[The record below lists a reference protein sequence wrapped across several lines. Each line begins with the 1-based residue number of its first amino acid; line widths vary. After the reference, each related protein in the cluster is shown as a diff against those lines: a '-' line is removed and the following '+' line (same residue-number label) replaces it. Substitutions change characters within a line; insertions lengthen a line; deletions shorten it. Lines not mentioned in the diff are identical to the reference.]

1 MNDQQRAYLYLLA
14 TLLACAAC
22 IYLIA
27 IEILHPIAFLFVLF
41 GCYHWCKFIW
51 DYFNIERRRPTRVL
65 KKLLPKCGFS
75 IEKTEWNEEHTCMRI
90 FGVYQGD
97 HFIIDASPESLYINI
112 YDLMWHSVKST
123 DPSMRIYLEAI
134 NDTNADNPNSSV
146 VMCAPDENDMR
157 DIYTI
162 SKTIIPDYQPQ
173 LYLETLM
180 CDMLNCKRTFAESVQ
195 KDRPWLKAKR
205 GPIGFNT
212 SCEEETPKKT
222 KVTGFAAN
230 AE

>member
-1 MNDQQRAYLYLLA
+1 
-14 TLLACAAC
+14 
-22 IYLIA
+22 
-27 IEILHPIAFLFVLF
+27 
-41 GCYHWCKFIW
+41 
-51 DYFNIERRRPTRVL
+51 
-65 KKLLPKCGFS
+65 
-75 IEKTEWNEEHTCMRI
+75 MRI
-90 FGVYQGD
+90 YGVYQGD

-134 NDTNADNPNSSV
+134 NDTNAENPNSSV
-146 VMCAPDENDMR
+146 VMCDPNENDMR

-180 CDMLNCKRTFAESVQ
+180 CDILNCKKTFAENVQ

-212 SCEEETPKKT
+212 SSEEDTPKKT